1 MSKEKQKRLS
11 RKRVVVISII
21 AIGIILLSIG
31 AYTLLANKYRAS
43 SENPGFE
50 TLTPRGKSADD
61 FGGWKRVSPPKSDPV
76 FAYTDSIKGVPILVS
91 QQAMPASFTGN
102 INDEVT
108 ALAKQFNA
116 AAEIDANGIIIYIG
130 TSAKGPQSVI
140 FTKND
145 LLILIKSQKQIENSA
160 WAEYVKLL
168 S

>member
-1 MSKEKQKRLS
+1 MSKEKQQRLS
-11 RKRVVVISII
+11 RKSVVVISIVV
-21 AIGIILLSIG
+21 ASIIVLSIAG
-31 AYTLLANKYRAS
+31 YALFATKYRAS

-61 FGGWKRVSPPKSDPV
+61 FGGWKRVSPPKTDPV
-76 FAYTDSIKGVPILVS
+76 FAYTDSIGGVPILVS

-102 INDEVT
+102 INDKVT

-116 AAEIDANGIIIYIG
+116 AAEIDANGVIIYIG

-145 LLILIKSQKQIENSA
+145 LLILIKSQKKIEDSA
-160 WAEYVKLL
+160 WAEYVKSL